1 MKSEPHP
8 STNTKTRMKQRR
20 TKTINTLRVQDL
32 SSSSSVGSDHT
43 TKEITQQRQSGRR
56 NESKEF

>member
-1 MKSEPHP
+1 
-8 STNTKTRMKQRR
+8 MKQRR